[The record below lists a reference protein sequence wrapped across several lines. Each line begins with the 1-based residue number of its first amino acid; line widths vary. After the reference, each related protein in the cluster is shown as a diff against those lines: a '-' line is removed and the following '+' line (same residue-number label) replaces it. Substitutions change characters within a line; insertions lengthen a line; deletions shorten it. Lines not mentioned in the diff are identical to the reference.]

1 MEYIYEDL
9 LTESPRIKLTIDGQ
23 TLEGPMFKANGII
36 NYSKSEKAAL
46 GAWEMHLG
54 AGHKHFAYRE
64 EHEGNEWRDDVYM
77 NGELIRQDICISTDA
92 GSAIVDQLEAGW
104 DGFIPDYR
112 TRNSNLVS
120 EFSPVRPPYTNDS
133 ISFYEQNPPSDALKS
148 QFELDYEAYLPW
160 YGLKFDKVD
169 TSNVSIK
176 VVLPSGEMHRA
187 HSDIATKI
195 ENKIPV
201 WGNHFFAV
209 IYNSDNEMN
218 ENVDV
223 YFHASYDRVQE
234 WAEPD
239 LTMPHSDSSYN
250 DNLWIWG
257 AVYNT
262 TSDEITHLKSYI
274 RYYAEN

>member
-1 MEYIYEDL
+1 MEYTYENIH
-9 LTESPRIKLTIDGQ
+9 TENPRIYLTIDGK
-23 TLEGPMFKANGII
+23 TVEAPMLYTDGGIDFTKSKKAV
-36 NYSKSEKAAL
+36 L
-46 GAWEMHLG
+46 GSWEMHLG
-54 AGHKHFAYRE
+54 AGHKHFAYRQ

-77 NGELIRQDICISTDA
+77 NGQLIRQDINISTDA

-104 DGFIPDYR
+104 DGFIPNYR
-112 TRNSNLVS
+112 TRSSNLVS

-133 ISFYEQNPPSDALKS
+133 ISFYEQNPPSDALIS
-148 QFELDYEAYLPW
+148 QFELDYESYLPW

-169 TSNVSIK
+169 NSNVSIK
-176 VVLPSGEMHRA
+176 VVLQSGEMHRA
-187 HSDIATKI
+187 HADIAEKI
-195 ENKIPV
+195 ESKIPV

-223 YFHASYDRVQE
+223 YFHASYDVVRE
-234 WAEPD
+234 WAEPG
-239 LTMPHSDSSYN
+239 LRMPHTENSYN

-262 TSDEITHLKSYI
+262 TSNEITHLKSYI
-274 RYYAEN
+274 RYYEED